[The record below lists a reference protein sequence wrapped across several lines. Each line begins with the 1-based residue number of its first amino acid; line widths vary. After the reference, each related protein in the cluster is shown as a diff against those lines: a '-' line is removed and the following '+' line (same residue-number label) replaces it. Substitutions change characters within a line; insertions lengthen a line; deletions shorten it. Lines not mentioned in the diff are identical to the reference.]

1 MVPAKDEIVVKMR
14 REKGEVVVLEVVSV
28 GERDRRETPIP
39 QTRKELKGK
48 EVDLK
53 GEEVVEECEVV
64 EDEDAV
70 DLAVREVEEED
81 LATVVEGSENLR
93 EEVEVIDRKYSV
105 SLFHHLLRQYPV
117 CPNFNVYSC

>member
-28 GERDRRETPIP
+28 GERDHRETPIP
-39 QTRKELKGK
+39 QTRKELNGK

-105 SLFHHLLRQYPV
+105 CLFHHLL
-117 CPNFNVYSC
+117 

>member
-48 EVDLK
+48 EGDLK
-53 GEEVVEECEVV
+53 EEEVVEECEVV

-93 EEVEVIDRKYSV
+93 EEVEVIDRKCSLC
-105 SLFHHLLRQYPV
+105 LFHHLL
-117 CPNFNVYSC
+117 

>member
-14 REKGEVVVLEVVSV
+14 PEKGEAVVLEVVFV

-48 EVDLK
+48 EEDLK
-53 GEEVVEECEVV
+53 GEEVVEECEVA

-70 DLAVREVEEED
+70 DLAVREVVVVEED
-81 LATVVEGSENLR
+81 LATVVEGSENLK
-93 EEVEVIDRKYSV
+93 EEVEVIDRKCLMC
-105 SLFHHLLRQYPV
+105 LFHHLL
-117 CPNFNVYSC
+117 

>member
-53 GEEVVEECEVV
+53 EEEVVEECEVV

-93 EEVEVIDRKYSV
+93 EEVEVIDRKCSLC
-105 SLFHHLLRQYPV
+105 LFHHLLWQYPV
-117 CPNFNVYSC
+117 CRNFNVYSC

>member
-1 MVPAKDEIVVKMR
+1 MVPAKDEIVVNMC
-14 REKGEVVVLEVVSV
+14 REKGEAVVLEVVSV

-48 EVDLK
+48 EGVLK

-70 DLAVREVEEED
+70 DLAVREVVVEED
-81 LATVVEGSENLR
+81 LATVVEGSENLK
-93 EEVEVIDRKYSV
+93 EEVEVIDRKCSMC
-105 SLFHHLLRQYPV
+105 LFHHLL
-117 CPNFNVYSC
+117 